1 MADRGYG
8 SEDVF
13 EGLVAA
19 GVVSTSNGWI
29 LKACVQ
35 RNPKLTLELA
45 CSTTMVYDA
54 ADRLLLQI
62 TDLN

>member
-1 MADRGYG
+1 MTYHNYG
-8 SEDVF
+8 NDEVF
-13 EGLVAA
+13 EGLVEA

-29 LKACVQ
+29 EKASEQ
-35 RNPKLTLELA
+35 HNPRLTLELA
-45 CSTTMVYDA
+45 YSTTLVYDA